1 MLPIRFEYF
10 DKELEELIYVSILT
24 QFKHHFTG
32 ETVYKI
38 RQEGKS
44 GFVFDTYISEDKLME
59 LVEQRIQ
66 K

>member
-32 ETVYKI
+32 ETIYKI
-38 RQEGKS
+38 REEGES
-44 GFVFDTYISEDKLME
+44 GFVFEAYIAEDELLK